1 MFSSQETCDRG
12 LITVLAGHNQQE
24 MEDICDS
31 VGFLHEGKLVRC
43 GDLDS
48 LLGDVQKVQ
57 FIPGESMDDSRLASF
72 SPLRVQRQGQ
82 LIVLTVRS
90 HRGELEQRLRDLK
103 PLFLEFLPL
112 SLEEIFIL
120 EMEDQGYAK

>member
-1 MFSSQETCDRG
+1 
-12 LITVLAGHNQQE
+12 
-24 MEDICDS
+24 ME
-31 VGFLHEGKLVRC
+31 
-43 GDLDS
+43 
-48 LLGDVQKVQ
+48 
-57 FIPGESMDDSRLASF
+57 AW
-72 SPLRVQRQGQ
+72 RQGQ

>member
-1 MFSSQETCDRG
+1 
-12 LITVLAGHNQQE
+12 
-24 MEDICDS
+24 
-31 VGFLHEGKLVRC
+31 
-43 GDLDS
+43 
-48 LLGDVQKVQ
+48 
-57 FIPGESMDDSRLASF
+57 MDDSQLASF

-90 HRGELEQRLRDLK
+90 HRGELEQRLRGLQ

>member
-1 MFSSQETCDRG
+1 
-12 LITVLAGHNQQE
+12 
-24 MEDICDS
+24 
-31 VGFLHEGKLVRC
+31 
-43 GDLDS
+43 
-48 LLGDVQKVQ
+48 
-57 FIPGESMDDSRLASF
+57 MDDSRLASF

>member
-1 MFSSQETCDRG
+1 
-12 LITVLAGHNQQE
+12 

-48 LLGDVQKVQ
+48 LLSDVQKVQ
-57 FIPGESMDDSRLASF
+57 FIPGEAVEESVLASF

-82 LIVLTVRS
+82 LIVLTVRT
-90 HRGELEQRLRDLK
+90 RRFVLEEKLRSLH

-112 SLEEIFIL
+112 SLDEIVIL